1 MIKKIFIIGLK
12 SNVHKHRV
20 HRMLEI
26 LPPDCPVKI
35 EIIKWLEKSKKSSIA
50 KLSLPSVSTDACVDS
65 IMVNLEGFADVLEFQ
80 APFSNLTSES
90 TRHMIE
96 LPNLQ
101 SVNLAHTKIC
111 DEGLIQ
117 LCEICDLKELD
128 LSETKVTDF
137 GVKHLLTMSSLTKL
151 SITSTKVSSSMRDK
165 LRLMPKLKFLQDDYT
180 YG

>member
-1 MIKKIFIIGLK
+1 
-12 SNVHKHRV
+12 
-20 HRMLEI
+20 ML
-26 LPPDCPVKI
+26 
-35 EIIKWLEKSKKSSIA
+35 
-50 KLSLPSVSTDACVDS
+50 
-65 IMVNLEGFADVLEFQ
+65 NLEGFADVLEFQ
-80 APFSNLTSES
+80 APFSNCKICFTCLKRNFFSVTSES

-151 SITSTKVSSSMRDK
+151 SITSTKVRK
-165 LRLMPKLKFLQDDYT
+165 
-180 YG
+180 G